1 MMITTKLINNNLVT
15 IITNWPVC
23 MLVIAAKSSVCPCKI
38 PSCYTWREFGV
49 QFTILVSIK
58 KKKQKLL
65 ALLNKLRH
73 VLFNIYKI
81 NLKLCSVPLMV
92 LGSDLNVL
100 TFKIDKS
107 LLRNTCTHI
116 MYIYFNQIDNSS
128 MKCIYQKKGIYK
140 I

>member
-1 MMITTKLINNNLVT
+1 MVFTYNVKRTFSTKVYFSMMITTKLINNNLVT

-49 QFTILVSIK
+49 QFIILVWIK

-73 VLFNIYKI
+73 VSFTK
-81 NLKLCSVPLMV
+81 
-92 LGSDLNVL
+92 
-100 TFKIDKS
+100 
-107 LLRNTCTHI
+107 
-116 MYIYFNQIDNSS
+116 
-128 MKCIYQKKGIYK
+128 
-140 I
+140 